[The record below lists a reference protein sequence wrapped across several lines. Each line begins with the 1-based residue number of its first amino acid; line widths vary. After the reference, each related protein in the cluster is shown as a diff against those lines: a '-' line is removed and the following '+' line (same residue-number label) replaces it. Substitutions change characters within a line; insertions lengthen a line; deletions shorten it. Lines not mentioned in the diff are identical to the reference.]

1 MLKFLFLFQFFS
13 ILNNIDQGG
22 SVYLLLNPDTG
33 EQSLSNRRS
42 RLGSPPGC
50 IASLQFWTI
59 LFFICLVSCSPA
71 NGASGT
77 ADTGKIMQL
86 AYRYYTGEGQ
96 PVNYVK
102 ALRLYLVAAKRGDA
116 EAQFVVGGM
125 YFKGQ
130 GTDPDRLKA
139 FKWLRKAEQQGKTSP
154 ESLAIIG
161 SMYLQGIGVPQNY
174 MEAKKYLHL
183 AADQGS
189 FSAKKNLAFIYY
201 NGLGEDPDFAK
212 ALAIYTEVALHGDNA
227 AQNNVGLMHVNG
239 LGADVDRVKGYAW
252 YSLAASQGNTSAM
265 IARNNLM
272 IRMSWEELNQAQA
285 LSIKLYKQVEKNM
298 ETAPVLP

>member
-1 MLKFLFLFQFFS
+1 MLDPHTG
-13 ILNNIDQGG
+13 DQPLSACG
-22 SVYLLLNPDTG
+22 SR
-33 EQSLSNRRS
+33 RRS
-42 RLGSPPGC
+42 LPGR
-50 IASLQFWTI
+50 IVFLR
-59 LFFICLVSCSPA
+59 FFYLVFFLCLVFCSSVNSAPVV
-71 NGASGT
+71 T
-77 ADTGKIMQL
+77 DTKKIMQL

-102 ALRLYLVAAKRGDA
+102 ALRLYLAAAKRGDA

-174 MEAKKYLHL
+174 LEAKKYLHL

-212 ALAIYTEVALHGDNA
+212 ALAVYTEVALRGDNA

-239 LGADVDRVKGYAW
+239 LGTDVDRVKGYAW

>member
-1 MLKFLFLFQFFS
+1 MF
-13 ILNNIDQGG
+13 
-22 SVYLLLNPDTG
+22 
-33 EQSLSNRRS
+33 
-42 RLGSPPGC
+42 
-50 IASLQFWTI
+50 
-59 LFFICLVSCSPA
+59 CSSA

-77 ADTGKIMQL
+77 ADTKKIMQL
-86 AYRYYTGEGQ
+86 AYRYYTGEGR
-96 PVNYVK
+96 PVNHVK
-102 ALRLYLVAAKRGDA
+102 ALRLYLAAAMRGDA

-174 MEAKKYLHL
+174 LEAKKYLHL

-189 FSAKKNLAFIYY
+189 LSGKKNLAFIYY
-201 NGLGEDPDFAK
+201 NGLGEEPDFAK
-212 ALAIYTEVALHGDNA
+212 ALAIYTEVALRGDNE

-239 LGADVDRVKGYAW
+239 LGTDVDRVKGYAW

-265 IARNNLM
+265 VARNNLM
-272 IRMSWEELNQAQA
+272 MRMSWEELNQAQA
-285 LSIKLYKQVEKNM
+285 LSVKLYKQVEMNM
-298 ETAPVLP
+298 ETAPGVQ